1 MKKYFVLFLCLILT
15 FCAAFICGCGENNAA
30 AELKPTETENDIRSE
45 TPTEE
50 KGTDEKDLTDDE
62 DATSAETFLYEEKDG
77 NIIITGITE
86 ATVSDVI
93 IPSKINGLPVKE
105 ISEYAFINR
114 KDLKT
119 LYVPQS
125 VAKIGYGALSGCS
138 ALTAITLPFTGAE
151 HKTRK
156 GLNDYNFGYIF
167 GETPYNGGKETMQFY
182 HKDDT
187 EQVEMVYYYIP
198 SSLKEV
204 KITGVKDTHIPYAA
218 FYNCNTINKIILGK
232 NITDIGEFAFSGVV
246 GAIEWEA
253 PQIQTVGEHA
263 FEDFKGEE
271 ITIPE
276 SVTEIK
282 RSAYSACVNVKSF
295 VIPDGVKKA
304 DIYAFSYN
312 YELQSVTVGKSLETL
327 PVETFYFCIKLKN
340 VTLSD
345 GLKVIEDGA
354 FDSCK
359 SLTAIE
365 IPATVTR
372 INANAFKNCAKLKT
386 VRFHDAKGWRY
397 YGTMTSG
404 DYFSADVIA
413 NTATA
418 AKYLTYTFRDYIW
431 EKTPQ

>member
-1 MKKYFVLFLCLILT
+1 M
-15 FCAAFICGCGENNAA
+15 
-30 AELKPTETENDIRSE
+30 
-45 TPTEE
+45 
-50 KGTDEKDLTDDE
+50 
-62 DATSAETFLYEEKDG
+62 
-77 NIIITGITE
+77 
-86 ATVSDVI
+86 
-93 IPSKINGLPVKE
+93 
-105 ISEYAFINR
+105 
-114 KDLKT
+114 
-119 LYVPQS
+119 
-125 VAKIGYGALSGCS
+125 AKIGYGALSGCS

-359 SLTAIE
+359 ALTAIE